1 MKTFLLTLCTI
12 AYLQSY
18 SQMSVIGIPDSVAN
32 VSHPTSNG
40 AYTIT
45 NSNPLNHNG
54 TAFTNPPITVNCVNN
69 CKSDYLYFYDLDL
82 NIPPNFIITG
92 VEVIHGRGAC
102 NQGSWNIDSIH
113 LAYNGAIIG
122 TAKRDSASVSEKD
135 TLGSSSD
142 VWNAMLTPGIVNSN
156 SFGLFINSTGTGI
169 CTFMQSDIRVK
180 VYYNYPLDS
189 KNNPVQSNSPI
200 IWYSKGSVH
209 IENSKNKEK
218 AHFRLYDITGK
229 LLMDKALVP
238 TENETIF
245 LKSLFTE
252 GIYIVSVVSN
262 TFVHS
267 QKIIIE

>member
-12 AYLQSY
+12 AYMQSY
-18 SQMSVIGIPDSVAN
+18 TQMSVIGIPDSVAN
-32 VSHPTSNG
+32 VSHPSSNG

-54 TAFTNPPITVNCVNN
+54 TAFTNPPITVNCINN

-82 NIPPNFIITG
+82 NIPSNFIITG

-102 NQGSWNIDSIH
+102 NQGSWIIDSIH

-122 TAKRDSASVSEKD
+122 TAKRDSASTSEKD
-135 TLGSSSD
+135 TLGGSND
-142 VWNAMLTPGIVNSN
+142 VWNAILTPGIVNSN

-180 VYYNYPLDS
+180 VYYNYPLHS
-189 KNNPVQSNSPI
+189 KNNSVQLNSPI
-200 IWYSKGSVH
+200 VWYSKGN
-209 IENSKNKEK
+209 IYTENSKNKEK
-218 AHFRLYDITGK
+218 THLRLYDITGK
-229 LLMDKALVP
+229 LLMERALVP
-238 TENETIF
+238 GENETIS
-245 LKSLFTE
+245 LKSFFTE
-252 GIYIVSVVSN
+252 GIYIVSVVSD
-262 TFVHS
+262 TFTHS